1 MPSGWKFWPERE
13 PGPVDDAFVQSRWV
27 RPYRPGPVRVLAAG
41 VLGSFAVFT
50 GFAGFLAMLAEPVAW
65 ARVVDLLVTVVIAG
79 SLTVC
84 CSRLMSVG
92 VWVNDFGVRI
102 LGLVHNEEIELAGRR
117 RRQARGRAPRGCS
130 AARSGALG
138 DTVWIV
144 LVDGSDRET
153 PLTDAGPDFLAR
165 AEAYDM
171 AAGAVERWFEETREQ
186 PA

>member
-1 MPSGWKFWPERE
+1 VPSGWKFWPERE

-41 VLGSFAVFT
+41 VIGTFAVFT

-65 ARVVDLLVTVVIAG
+65 ARVVDLLVTVVVAG
-79 SLTVC
+79 SLVVC
-84 CSRLMSVG
+84 CARLMSVG

-102 LGLVHNEEIELAGRR
+102 LGLVRNEQIDWRKVTAVRR
-117 RRQARGRAPRGCS
+117 GHGPARVLGTPVRRP
-130 AARSGALG
+130 G

-144 LVDGSDRET
+144 LADGSDRET

-171 AAGAVERWFEETREQ
+171 AAGAVERWFEETKEQ

>member
-1 MPSGWKFWPERE
+1 
-13 PGPVDDAFVQSRWV
+13 
-27 RPYRPGPVRVLAAG
+27 
-41 VLGSFAVFT
+41 
-50 GFAGFLAMLAEPVAW
+50 MLAEPVAW
-65 ARVVDLLVTVVIAG
+65 ARVVDLLVTVVVAG

-84 CSRLMSVG
+84 CARLMSVG

-102 LGLVHNEEIELAGRR
+102 LGLVRNEEIDWKRVTDVRR
-117 RRQARGRAPRGCS
+117 VQGPARLLGSPVRRT
-130 AARSGALG
+130 G

-144 LVDGSDRET
+144 LADGSDRET

-171 AAGAVERWFEETREQ
+171 AAGAVERWFEETKEP

>member
-1 MPSGWKFWPERE
+1 
-13 PGPVDDAFVQSRWV
+13 
-27 RPYRPGPVRVLAAG
+27 
-41 VLGSFAVFT
+41 
-50 GFAGFLAMLAEPVAW
+50 
-65 ARVVDLLVTVVIAG
+65 
-79 SLTVC
+79 
-84 CSRLMSVG
+84 MSVG

-102 LGLVHNEEIELAGRR
+102 LGLVHNEEISWQVVADVRRVAGPARLLGGPVRR
-117 RRQARGRAPRGCS
+117 A
-130 AARSGALG
+130 G

>member
-65 ARVVDLLVTVVIAG
+65 ARVVDLLVTIVIAG

-102 LGLVHNEEIELAGRR
+102 LGLVHNEEISWQVVADVRRVAGPARLLGGPVRR
-117 RRQARGRAPRGCS
+117 A
-130 AARSGALG
+130 G